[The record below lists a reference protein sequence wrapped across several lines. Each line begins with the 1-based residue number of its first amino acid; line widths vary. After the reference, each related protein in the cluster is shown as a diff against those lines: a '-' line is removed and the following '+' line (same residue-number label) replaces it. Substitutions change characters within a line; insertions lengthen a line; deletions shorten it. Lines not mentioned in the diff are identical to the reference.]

1 MKLLLINVLVLAVT
15 LMVTVAQS
23 NPVLEQMSSADKV
36 KFTQSARFIS
46 AVGRGFIT
54 GYRKGMYKLQRYSID
69 PQCFDNKTQQAFIS
83 SFSKWGTP

>member
-1 MKLLLINVLVLAVT
+1 MKLPLINVLVLAVT
-15 LMVTVAQS
+15 LMVTVAQA
-23 NPVLEQMSSADKV
+23 NPVLEQMSPADKV
-36 KFTQSARFIS
+36 KFTQSAWFIS
-46 AVGRGFIT
+46 AGGRGFIT

>member
-1 MKLLLINVLVLAVT
+1 MKLTLVNTFLLTVT
-15 LMVTVAQS
+15 LLVSIAQAT
-23 NPVLEQMSSADKV
+23 PVLEQMSPADKV

-46 AVGRGFIT
+46 AGGRGFIT

>member
-1 MKLLLINVLVLAVT
+1 MKLTLVNIFLLTVT
-15 LMVTVAQS
+15 LMVTVAQATS
-23 NPVLEQMSSADKV
+23 VLEQMSPADKM

-46 AVGRGFIT
+46 AGGRGFIT

-69 PQCFDNKTQQAFIS
+69 PLCFDNKTQQAFIS

>member
-1 MKLLLINVLVLAVT
+1 MKILLINILVLAVT
-15 LMVTVAQS
+15 LMVTVAQP
-23 NPVLEQMSSADKV
+23 NPVLEQMSPADKV

-46 AVGRGFIT
+46 AGGRGFIT

>member
-1 MKLLLINVLVLAVT
+1 MKLTLVNTFLLTVT
-15 LMVTVAQS
+15 LLVSIAQAT
-23 NPVLEQMSSADKV
+23 PVLEQMSPADKI

-46 AVGRGFIT
+46 AGGRGFIT